1 MLYNLIF
8 SLLLSTVTITSL
20 TEANSLAL
28 PFTKKEFPNS
38 AEKRDVSDSL
48 INEVSFYSVTL
59 QVGSD
64 LQENELLVDTGSSDT
79 FVLTS
84 SFDSSSSTTFYNNG
98 TEFLVQY
105 GSGTVTGTWGQDSVS
120 LDDTTIGRLS
130 FGVASSSSSGK
141 GLLGLGLSGLETTY
155 SGTLGTNYQYS
166 NFPILLRENGLISA
180 TIFQIYLNEK
190 SSSSGTILFGAVD
203 TGKASNSI
211 FYELPIVN
219 IYESIGYT
227 EPVEYMVTVQGMG
240 TVVSSTES
248 TITTTK
254 QVALLDT
261 GATLTMVS
269 SYILE
274 SIVSNLGAASNSN
287 GYYSVSCDSD
297 ATIVLDFGG
306 FQIDVPIEQTFVGTN
321 GDQCYIGLTTT
332 TSEYM
337 IFGDSFLRAM
347 TVVFDLDNYVI
358 GLAQAE
364 YDASSSVVESTGG
377 IPSGVKAS
385 GYDDIYESYVSPVSG
400 GDIFT
405 TTTAST
411 TASSTSETT
420 SATSTSETTSSTS
433 STETTTSS
441 STETTTSTSST
452 ETSTSTTSSSATISS
467 SSTETTSTSTTE
479 TTSTSTSETST
490 SSTETS
496 TSTTET
502 STSTSETSTS
512 TSETSSSSTE
522 TSASSSSSSSTTSP
536 SSTSSSK
543 TTSSS
548 SSSSST
554 NSSSST
560 KADNTI
566 STTVLYA
573 IASTSSSH
581 NSTTS
586 AFSTETTSSIETTTF
601 TNETTSADAS
611 TSVNVT
617 YTTGTTNST
626 SSTSSTA
633 SKNGAEKLITSTSF
647 LMLVVSLFV

>member
-28 PFTKKEFPNS
+28 PFTKKEFSNS

-48 INEVSFYSVTL
+48 INEISFYSVTL

-254 QVALLDT
+254 QIALLDT

-274 SIVSNLGAASNSN
+274 SIVSNLGASSNSN

-306 FQIDVPIEQTFVGTN
+306 FQIDVPIKQTFVGTN
-321 GDQCYIGLTTT
+321 GDECYIGLTTT

-405 TTTAST
+405 TTTVST
-411 TASSTSETT
+411 TT
-420 SATSTSETTSSTS
+420 TTSSTS
-433 STETTTSS
+433 EATTTTTSSTEATTTSSTMNTTTSS
-441 STETTTSTSST
+441 S
-452 ETSTSTTSSSATISS
+452 
-467 SSTETTSTSTTE
+467 
-479 TTSTSTSETST
+479 SELQVPPQVKVVPPQVKVVPPQVKVVPPQVKHFFKRN
-490 SSTETS
+490 
-496 TSTTET
+496 
-502 STSTSETSTS
+502 
-512 TSETSSSSTE
+512 
-522 TSASSSSSSSTTSP
+522 SSSSSSTTSP

-543 TTSSS
+543 TTSSSS

-573 IASTSSSH
+573 IASTSSIH

-586 AFSTETTSSIETTTF
+586 ATSTETTSSIETTT
-601 TNETTSADAS
+601 TANAS

-647 LMLVVSLFV
+647 LMLLVSLFV

>member
-20 TEANSLAL
+20 SEANSLAL

-38 AEKRDVSDSL
+38 AEKRDVPDSL
-48 INEVSFYSVTL
+48 INEGSFYYVTL

-64 LQENELLVDTGSSDT
+64 LQENELLIDTGSSDT

-155 SGTLGTNYQYS
+155 SGALGIDYQYS

-203 TGKASNSI
+203 TGKASNSV

-254 QVALLDT
+254 QVALFDT

-306 FQIDVPIEQTFVGTN
+306 FQIDVPIKQTFIGTN

-405 TTTAST
+405 ITTAS
-411 TASSTSETT
+411 T
-420 SATSTSETTSSTS
+420 SATSTSETTS
-433 STETTTSS
+433 
-441 STETTTSTSST
+441 TSTR
-452 ETSTSTTSSSATISS
+452 
-467 SSTETTSTSTTE
+467 E
-479 TTSTSTSETST
+479 TTSTSTSETTSFST
-490 SSTETS
+490 SETTSTSSAKTSTTSSETSTTTTLSSESTSTSTSELISSSSTETS
-496 TSTTET
+496 TS
-502 STSTSETSTS
+502 SSETT
-512 TSETSSSSTE
+512 
-522 TSASSSSSSSTTSP
+522 SSSSSTTSP
-536 SSTSSSK
+536 SSTSSSETTSSSSSTTSPSSTSSRK
-543 TTSSS
+543 TTSSISSS
-548 SSSSST
+548 SSSSSA
-554 NSSSST
+554 NRSSST

-586 AFSTETTSSIETTTF
+586 VTSTETTSSIETTT
-601 TNETTSADAS
+601 TANAS

-626 SSTSSTA
+626 SSTFSTA

-647 LMLVVSLFV
+647 LMVLVSLFV